1 MTVDLSNPKVLNIRM
16 DGYIADMLRI
26 YDVEGVATTPAT
38 SGLFNVDDS
47 SPELDL
53 ERRQQFHSR
62 VAKILYVGERV
73 RPDVLPTVAYVLRG
87 FNFQRSKTG
96 PN

>member
-1 MTVDLSNPKVLNIRM
+1 MTVLAIAVKKHRYAMTMNIA
-16 DGYIADMLRI
+16 GACL
-26 YDVEGVATTPAT
+26 TSTLTT
-38 SGLFNVDDS
+38 SGFFNDDYCG
-47 SPELDL
+47 PKLNTT
-53 ERRQQFHSR
+53 ERWQQFHSR